1 MRYQCLVHLE
11 FSTSPG
17 PFFSANASPLKREVT
32 VSPLA
37 RPVKKQTPRTTG
49 TPRGIRVV
57 ALGGGTGLSALLRGL
72 KQHVV
77 PRHDPYPTRA
87 HPIVDLAAIVTV
99 TDDGGS
105 SGRLRRENRILPPG
119 DIRNC
124 MVALSKDEALL
135 SRLFQF
141 RFSAGQGLAGHNFG
155 NLFLAALTH
164 VTGDFAEAVRVS
176 SRVLAIRGRIFPS
189 TVSNVTLQ
197 AVLEN
202 GQRVHGETRI
212 TASRSPIR
220 KLLLVP
226 RNVRPLA
233 EAVAAIRKADL
244 ILIGPGSLYT
254 SILPNLLIPEI
265 ARAIANSHAPR
276 VYIANLMT
284 QPGETTNYSVAEHLR
299 AIQSHVKPRI
309 IDYVV
314 ANRQKVSPFV
324 ERRYRRQGASQVN
337 IDSSDLQQAG
347 VTLLLGNLLE
357 QHDKIRHNSGRLAR
371 LLLDEF
377 ASAPPRNRK
386 L

>member
-1 MRYQCLVHLE
+1 VKTNLRR
-11 FSTSPG
+11 SIS
-17 PFFSANASPLKREVT
+17 SA
-32 VSPLA
+32 
-37 RPVKKQTPRTTG
+37 
-49 TPRGIRVV
+49 RGIRVV

-72 KQHVV
+72 KLHVV
-77 PRHDPYPTRA
+77 PRHDPFPTAQR
-87 HPIVDLAAIVTV
+87 PIVDLAAIVTV

-135 SRLFQF
+135 SRLFQY
-141 RFSAGQGLAGHNFG
+141 RFSAGRGLTGHNFG

-189 TVSNVTLQ
+189 TVSNVTLE
-197 AVLEN
+197 AILEN

-220 KLLLVP
+220 KLMLSSP
-226 RNVRPLA
+226 NVRPLP
-233 EAVAAIRKADL
+233 EAIEAIRQADL
-244 ILIGPGSLYT
+244 ILMGPGSLYT

-265 ARAIANSHAPR
+265 ARAIARSRAPR

-299 AIQSHVKPRI
+299 AIQTHVKPRI
-309 IDYVV
+309 VDYVV
-314 ANRQKVSPFV
+314 ANRQKVSASV
-324 ERRYRRQGASQVN
+324 AKRYRKEGAAQVKV
-337 IDSSDLQQAG
+337 DAAG
-347 VTLLLGNLLE
+347 LRELGVRVLLENLLE
-357 QHDKIRHNSGRLAR
+357 EQNVIRHNSARLAR

-377 ASAPPRNRK
+377 VPRSAK
-386 L
+386 K